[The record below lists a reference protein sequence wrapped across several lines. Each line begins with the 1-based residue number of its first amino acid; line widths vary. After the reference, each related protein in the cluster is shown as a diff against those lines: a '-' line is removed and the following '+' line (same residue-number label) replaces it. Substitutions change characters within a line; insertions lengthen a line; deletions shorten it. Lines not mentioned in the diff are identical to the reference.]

1 MFLAAALSEPK
12 SPAAARNMIQYE
24 KIVEPEA
31 ELSRR
36 YDEIYRR
43 FEAEL
48 NLVRQNGRN
57 Q

>member
-1 MFLAAALSEPK
+1 MQAAAGDFGSLS
-12 SPAAARNMIQYE
+12 AAAGDMIQYE